1 MAVTV
6 MLTRKIDRALDA
18 MAACQDRVPAL
29 REIYRADSPEGL
41 ALASLLEAVERAQRV
56 LQGEG
61 ARAAG

>member
-1 MAVTV
+1 

-41 ALASLLEAVERAQRV
+41 ALGHLMDAVERARRV
-56 LQGEG
+56 LQGDV
-61 ARAAG
+61 ARTAD

>member
-1 MAVTV
+1 

-41 ALASLLEAVERAQRV
+41 ALGHLMEAVERAQHA
-56 LQGEG
+56 LQGGVVPRGEV
-61 ARAAG
+61 A

>member
-1 MAVTV
+1 

-41 ALASLLEAVERAQRV
+41 ALGHLMDAVERAQRA
-56 LQGEG
+56 LQGATVG
-61 ARAAG
+61 AAKSA

>member
-1 MAVTV
+1 

-41 ALASLLEAVERAQRV
+41 ALGHLIDAVERAQRA
-56 LQGEG
+56 LQGGTVKG
-61 ARAAG
+61 AE

>member
-1 MAVTV
+1 

-41 ALASLLEAVERAQRV
+41 ALGHLIDAVERAQRA
-56 LQGEG
+56 LQGG
-61 ARAAG
+61 AVKGAE